1 MLGHNLRER
10 FAGYNGVCLVDHPL
24 LAHIL
29 APVCRVA
36 YIHGEIAAPGVSA
49 VPDAWR
55 TFVPLEATRQK
66 LLAVGCEPSAVVVT
80 GLLVEPDLVAAA
92 EASYQ
97 GRLLRLES
105 HRPLV
110 VGLFLSGAR
119 PRPHVARLTACVE
132 SLAKSGHRSFVFSG
146 PGASCAAEMR
156 SELGRR
162 GVPDDAVHVVSARG
176 RNDETRRTAELL
188 PSLDVMVAAAHERT
202 NWAVGLGLP
211 MFALL
216 PHIGP
221 FARENFDFAA
231 AQGVCLPLATQR
243 DAAAL
248 GSALDAL
255 HRDGG
260 LASMSRAGWG
270 RYAINGAAN
279 AAREVLS
286 AATSR

>member
-1 MLGHNLRER
+1 
-10 FAGYNGVCLVDHPL
+10 
-24 LAHIL
+24 
-29 APVCRVA
+29 
-36 YIHGEIAAPGVSA
+36 
-49 VPDAWR
+49 
-55 TFVPLEATRQK
+55 
-66 LLAVGCEPSAVVVT
+66 
-80 GLLVEPDLVAAA
+80 
-92 EASYQ
+92 
-97 GRLLRLES
+97 
-105 HRPLV
+105 
-110 VGLFLSGAR
+110 
-119 PRPHVARLTACVE
+119 
-132 SLAKSGHRSFVFSG
+132 
-146 PGASCAAEMR
+146 MR